1 MSALVSSS
9 HQFMSPP
16 KRTTIHFGGV
26 GFPGAMLWPN
36 LAKSALHFATHIAR
50 IRGMGNVLEYLGQ
63 RPQIGAGVFIADNAR
78 VIGDTQIGE
87 QSSIWF
93 SSVLRGDINRV
104 VIGHHTNIQD
114 SSVCHVA
121 DEHACVVGN
130 YVTVGH
136 RVILHGC
143 TVSDEVLIGMGAILM
158 NGVVV
163 GEQSIIGA
171 AALLTEGLRV
181 PPGSLVYG
189 APAKVI
195 SHLGPAERAKIK
207 GWAEKYCQVAQNYLG
222 HAR

>member
-1 MSALVSSS
+1 MS
-9 HQFMSPP
+9 
-16 KRTTIHFGGV
+16 
-26 GFPGAMLWPN
+26 
-36 LAKSALHFATHIAR
+36 
-50 IRGMGNVLEYLGQ
+50 NVLEYLGQ

-143 TVSDEVLIGMGAILM
+143 TVFDEVLIGMGAILM

-171 AALLTEGLRV
+171 ADLLTEGLQV

-195 SHLGPAERAKIK
+195 SHLGPVERAKIK
-207 GWAEKYCQVAQNYLG
+207 GWAEKYCLVAQNYLG

>member
-1 MSALVSSS
+1 M
-9 HQFMSPP
+9 
-16 KRTTIHFGGV
+16 R
-26 GFPGAMLWPN
+26 WPN

-50 IRGMGNVLEYLGQ
+50 IRVVGSVLEYLGH
-63 RPQIGAGVFIADNAR
+63 RPQIGAGVFIADTAR

-93 SSVLRGDINRV
+93 GSVLRGDINRV

-114 SSVCHVA
+114 NSVCHVA
-121 DEHACVVGN
+121 DEHACVVGH

-136 RVILHGC
+136 RAILHGC
-143 TVSDEVLIGMGAILM
+143 TVADEVLIGMGAVLM

-171 AALLTEGLRV
+171 AALLTEGLQV

-189 APAKVI
+189 APAKVT
-195 SHLGPAERAKIK
+195 SRLGPAERAKIK
-207 GWAEKYCQVAQNYLG
+207 GWAEKYCQVARDYLDR
-222 HAR
+222 AR